1 MKRNINAKRQKQAL
15 YESIMRQV
23 APEIRKALR
32 ESEEMNEGLFGI
44 GDPSKPSEELTTEFI
59 RTHSQ
64 DEIAELFHQYSI
76 YIMAKA
82 NQNVDKAIAAFAEK
96 TKAVWAGLSDS
107 ADGKKK
113 ALDAILTSVK
123 ASITGKYESAKKF
136 AKAVPGHIIFSIAWL
151 IKLSV
156 NGWDK
161 AEAALKSLYGSV
173 ASYLKEAYA
182 SIVEKIGEKKELIA
196 EKYAQFKDTISLYMK
211 VAGAAVIALAN
222 GLKGAAEAF
231 EAWVKKIAADAKAK
245 VLFAVSIVRSWF
257 AVKQEAIKNWVTK
270 TYADAKSAAIEAWN
284 ALEGKAVKAWN
295 GAVEKVTDFINDCKA
310 TMEAIAQK
318 IKDFAEET
326 KNKAISLKDAG
337 AAQIISKAVK
347 ALNKDNY
354 PLDKVIDVVT
364 KAYNESIYVDHNRLM
379 LNEAKF
385 NMRAVHYMRRLNG

>member
-1 MKRNINAKRQKQAL
+1 MNLRRNLQK
-15 YESIMRQV
+15 
-23 APEIRKALR
+23 
-32 ESEEMNEGLFGI
+32 LF
-44 GDPSKPSEELTTEFI
+44 
-59 RTHSQ
+59 R
-64 DEIAELFHQYSI
+64 
-76 YIMAKA
+76 
-82 NQNVDKAIAAFAEK
+82 
-96 TKAVWAGLSDS
+96 
-107 ADGKKK
+107 
-113 ALDAILTSVK
+113 
-123 ASITGKYESAKKF
+123 
-136 AKAVPGHIIFSIAWL
+136 IAWL

-182 SIVEKIGEKKELIA
+182 SIVEKIGEKKEQIA

-211 VAGAAVIALAN
+211 VAAAAVIALAN

-257 AVKQEAIKNWVTK
+257 AAKQEAIKNWVSK
-270 TYADAKSAAIEAWN
+270 TYADAKAAAIEAWN
-284 ALEGKAVKAWN
+284 ALEGKVVKAWN
-295 GAVEKVTDFINDCKA
+295 GAVEKATDFINDCKA

-337 AAQIISKAVK
+337 AAQIISKTVK
-347 ALNKDNY
+347 ALNKENY
-354 PLDKVIDVVT
+354 PLDKVIDLVT

>member
-1 MKRNINAKRQKQAL
+1 MKKKINTQRQKQAL

-23 APEIRKALR
+23 APEIRKALK
-32 ESEEMNEGLFGI
+32 ESEEVNEGLFGF
-44 GDPSKPSEELTTEFI
+44 GDPSKPSEELTAEYI
-59 RTHSQ
+59 RNHSQ
-64 DEIAELFHQYSI
+64 EEIAELFHQYSI

-96 TKAVWAGLSDS
+96 TKAAWAGLSDS
-107 ADGKKK
+107 ADDKKK

-136 AKAVPGHIIFSIAWL
+136 AKAIPGHIVFGIAWL

-182 SIVEKIGEKKELIA
+182 SIVEKIGEKKEQIA

-211 VAGAAVIALAN
+211 VAAAAVIALAN

-257 AVKQEAIKNWVTK
+257 AAKQEAIKNWVSK
-270 TYADAKSAAIEAWN
+270 TYAGAKAAAIEAWN
-284 ALEGKAVKAWN
+284 ALEGKVVKAWN
-295 GAVEKVTDFINDCKA
+295 GAVEKATDFINDCKA

-318 IKDFAEET
+318 ISDFAAAAKDT
-326 KNKAISLKDAG
+326 AISLKDAG
-337 AAQIISKAVK
+337 AAKIISKTVK

-354 PLDKVIDVVT
+354 PLDKVIDLVT

-385 NMRAVHYMRRLNG
+385 NMRAAHYMRRLNG

>member
-1 MKRNINAKRQKQAL
+1 MKKKINTQRQKQAL

-44 GDPSKPSEELTTEFI
+44 GDPSKPSEELTAEYI
-59 RTHSQ
+59 RSHSQ
-64 DEIAELFHQYSI
+64 EEVAELFHQYSI

-82 NQNVDKAIAAFAEK
+82 NQNVDKAITVFAEK
-96 TKAVWAGLSDS
+96 TKAAWAGLTDS
-107 ADGKKK
+107 ADDKKK

-136 AKAVPGHIIFSIAWL
+136 AKAIPGHIVFGIAWL

-161 AEAALKSLYGSV
+161 AEAALKSLYGSI

-182 SIVEKIGEKKELIA
+182 SIVEKIGEKKEQIA
-196 EKYAQFKDTISLYMK
+196 EKYAQFKETISLYMK

-257 AVKQEAIKNWVTK
+257 AAKQEAIKNWVSK
-270 TYADAKSAAIEAWN
+270 TYADAKAAAIEAWN

-295 GAVEKVTDFINDCKA
+295 NAVEKVTDFINDCKA
-310 TMEAIAQK
+310 TAEAISQK
-318 IKDFAEET
+318 ITDFAVAA
-326 KNKAISLKDAG
+326 KDKAISLKDAG
-337 AAQIISKAVK
+337 AATIISKTVK
-347 ALNKDNY
+347 ALNKENY
-354 PLDKVIDVVT
+354 PLDKVIDLVT

-379 LNEAKF
+379 LNESKF
-385 NMRAVHYMRRLNG
+385 NMRAAHYMRRLNG

>member
-1 MKRNINAKRQKQAL
+1 
-15 YESIMRQV
+15 
-23 APEIRKALR
+23 
-32 ESEEMNEGLFGI
+32 
-44 GDPSKPSEELTTEFI
+44 
-59 RTHSQ
+59 
-64 DEIAELFHQYSI
+64 
-76 YIMAKA
+76 
-82 NQNVDKAIAAFAEK
+82 
-96 TKAVWAGLSDS
+96 
-107 ADGKKK
+107 
-113 ALDAILTSVK
+113 
-123 ASITGKYESAKKF
+123 
-136 AKAVPGHIIFSIAWL
+136 
-151 IKLSV
+151 
-156 NGWDK
+156 
-161 AEAALKSLYGSV
+161 
-173 ASYLKEAYA
+173 
-182 SIVEKIGEKKELIA
+182 
-196 EKYAQFKDTISLYMK
+196 MK
-211 VAGAAVIALAN
+211 VAAAAVIALAN

-257 AVKQEAIKNWVTK
+257 AVKQEAIKNWVTN

-295 GAVEKVTDFINDCKA
+295 GVVEKVTDFINDCKA